1 MDGTNGAALTTA
13 NSGFTS
19 IIASGSATAVYSTG
33 AAFQGST
40 GAVFTSDGT
49 NASIAVATFNAS
61 CTQCAISIAFKI
73 PASTPAADYGV
84 FTVYDTSSARCFG
97 FAYRSNGY
105 VIFNDKGNTYTTLL
119 TAAQATANTYFRFEI
134 QVSAL
139 STTAG
144 TFSVQVYNAA
154 GTQVGSTV
162 NVSNGNL
169 GTTAMSYTHLGATTA
184 TAFTATLDSL
194 QLNDGSTSPIGLLS
208 TATPPTASATV
219 SNNISVID
227 ASASHTNDS
236 GTLTFSI
243 SPGTG
248 LTLLAPGIWK
258 ATPQS
263 TSTTY
268 TYTVTDSVGSSNT
281 ATGTAVVPAATAT
294 GIASKVLVGGVWT

>member
-1 MDGTNGAALTTA
+1 
-13 NSGFTS
+13 
-19 IIASGSATAVYSTG
+19 
-33 AAFQGST
+33 
-40 GAVFTSDGT
+40 
-49 NASIAVATFNAS
+49 
-61 CTQCAISIAFKI
+61 
-73 PASTPAADYGV
+73 
-84 FTVYDTSSARCFG
+84 
-97 FAYRSNGY
+97 
-105 VIFNDKGNTYTTLL
+105 
-119 TAAQATANTYFRFEI
+119 
-134 QVSAL
+134 
-139 STTAG
+139 
-144 TFSVQVYNAA
+144 VYNAA